1 MQQSAVQQHTVVY
14 KEQREDVTTNLNEL
28 QIFSLVAQTRSF
40 TKAAEQLIMPKSSVS
55 RAISRLEQRLTVQL
69 VQRTTRSV
77 RLTEMGKL
85 YFLHCQRVIEA
96 AEQADIA
103 IGAMM
108 AVPKGTLRIGV
119 PVAFARFILEPLLNE
134 FLLLYPELNID
145 IELLNSQERQS
156 DERFDLVVR
165 MGPLEDSGWLVKP
178 LMQVRLGLYASP
190 ALCKQHQR
198 PASPMDLQRYPCIAS
213 NCVPLSEPGGHIV
226 WRLRHGREVQEVRVT
241 ARVAV
246 PDPSV
251 HRQLALKGVA
261 VSMLSQAEVAED
273 LKMRRLLRLLPKW
286 EPEPIA
292 LCALYPSRL
301 TASPKVRALIEFLEK
316 SFADRS

>member
-1 MQQSAVQQHTVVY
+1 MPI
-14 KEQREDVTTNLNEL
+14 NLNEL

-40 TKAAEQLIMPKSSVS
+40 TMAAEQLRVPKSSVS

-69 VQRTTRSV
+69 IQRTTRSV
-77 RLTEMGKL
+77 RLTEAGKL
-85 YFLHCQRVIEA
+85 YFVHCRKVIEE

-119 PVAFARFILEPLLNE
+119 PIAFARFILEPLLGQ

-145 IELLNSQERQS
+145 IDVLDSKERQS

-178 LMQVRLGLYASP
+178 LMQVRLGLYGSP
-190 ALCKQHQR
+190 TLLKRYRQ
-198 PASPMDLQRYPCIAS
+198 PTSPVDLQRYPCVVS
-213 NCVPLSEPGGHIV
+213 NCIPLSEPGGHAV
-226 WRLRHGREVQEVRVT
+226 WQLRHKREVQEVRVT
-241 ARVAV
+241 ARVAL

-251 HRQLALKGVA
+251 HRQLALNGVA
-261 VSMLSQAEVAED
+261 VSMLSQTEVAED
-273 LKMRRLLRLLPKW
+273 LKMRRLVRVLPEW

-292 LCALYPSRL
+292 LYALYPARL
-301 TASPKVRALIEFLEK
+301 TASPKVRVLVEFLEQ
-316 SFADRS
+316 SIAGRS